1 MFYTDLNR
9 NGFSVFSLNKIL
21 ALGSGYIYMGP
32 PWWLSGKES
41 TCNAGD
47 MGLIPGW
54 GRSPRE
60 GNSNLLQYSC
70 LGNPM
75 DRSLAGHSIWGCK
88 RVGYNLAKQQQHIS
102 IYYTKN
108 YSFIPIFLNVYIMNK
123 CWILSKAFSAFIDI
137 ITWFC
142 FLRFINM
149 VYDTNLARY

>member
-21 ALGSGYIYMGP
+21 ALGSGYIYMGL

-41 TCNAGD
+41 TRNAGD
-47 MGLIPGW
+47 MGSIPGW

-75 DRSLAGHSIWGCK
+75 DRSLAGHS
-88 RVGYNLAKQQQHIS
+88 
-102 IYYTKN
+102 T
-108 YSFIPIFLNVYIMNK
+108 
-123 CWILSKAFSAFIDI
+123 
-137 ITWFC
+137 
-142 FLRFINM
+142 
-149 VYDTNLARY
+149 